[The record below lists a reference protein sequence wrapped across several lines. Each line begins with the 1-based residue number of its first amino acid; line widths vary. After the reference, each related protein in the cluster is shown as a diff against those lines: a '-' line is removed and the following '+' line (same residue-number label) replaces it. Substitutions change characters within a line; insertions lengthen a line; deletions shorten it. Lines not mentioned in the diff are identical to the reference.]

1 MSYKITGAFTYHTI
15 ENVYQSPFLDLK
27 VDLTDPVK
35 INVELIIKTGDIV
48 HEVIEIKDVQNFIAY
63 QNTGN
68 LYEDFNVSLHQ
79 TLYQVLQN
87 DNSINVTSNFEI
99 V

>member
-1 MSYKITGAFTYHTI
+1 MSYKITGPFTYHTI
-15 ENVYQSPFLDLK
+15 ENIYESPILDLK
-27 VDLTDPVK
+27 VDLTDPKK
-35 INVELIIKTGDIV
+35 INVELLIKTDGNTN
-48 HEVIEIKDVQNFIAY
+48 EVIEIKDVQNFISY

-68 LYEDFNVSLHQ
+68 LYQDFSTSLHQ

-87 DNSINVTSNFEI
+87 DNSINVSSNFEI